1 MEVAFGITGKDYVL
15 LASDTSAARSI
26 VKMKGD
32 EDKQKEVGKHLV
44 IAYSGEPGD
53 TVHFAEYIERN
64 LRLYQ
69 IRNHIPLRPPAAASW
84 IRNQLAT
91 SLRSRKP
98 YSVNLLLGGYDPTAA
113 VPSLYWIDYLG
124 TLGTVP
130 YAAHGYGAYFALSTM
145 DRWHNPEGT
154 LEDGLDLLRKCI
166 SELETRFI
174 VNLGG
179 WSIRVADKDGIR
191 RINLDGTPYVA
202 PQPAPAAQA
211 QAGAAE
217 QAEATPASVAPGVAA
232 TA

>member
-1 MEVAFGITGKDYVL
+1 MEVSFGLTGKDYVL

-32 EDKQKEVGKHLV
+32 EDKQREVGKHLV

-69 IRNHIPLRPPAAASW
+69 IRNHIPLRPPAAAAW
-84 IRNQLAT
+84 VRNQLAT

-98 YSVNLLLGGYDPTAA
+98 YSVNLLLGGFDPTSST
-113 VPSLYWIDYLG
+113 PSLYWIDYLG

-145 DRWHNPEGT
+145 DRWHDPEGD
-154 LEDGLDLLRKCI
+154 LEKGLELLRKCI
-166 SELETRFI
+166 NELETRFI

-191 RINLDGTPYVA
+191 QINLDGSPYEP
-202 PQPAPAAQA
+202 PQPPPVPQA

-217 QAEATPASVAPGVAA
+217 QAEATPAAVAPEVAA